1 MRFLVTGSFLLIA
14 LAVHASTAEE
24 WSWGNDKTKTKE
36 QKVKPSDSLVA
47 TDREAKS
54 IDSYSTAND
63 DSSQESEI
71 SSTNGTDAHPRHLIR
86 DRLCG
91 LGLMECDD
99 DELVEPKRYIG
110 PQDLI
115 YAQPVS
121 LKPVGR
127 PIAAIPIKSTGS
139 PLQSS
144 VGYGPPR
151 PVPYPSG
158 SSSYGNGP
166 SSYGNGPPSSY
177 GSGGPS
183 SFSSGPPI
191 RNRPGSLYG
200 ISSRPPQVFESEA
213 AESYR
218 PKQPILGGVPSVAL
232 PAGGLQQHVH
242 HHYHHGDGADGI
254 KAASA
259 VVDSGFGPISGPIGG
274 SLYGGGDGPQSLYG
288 QSSSLTNSYGGS
300 FDNYETPGGPLYKKQ
315 LNINAPP
322 QSNSL
327 NGPYAGERYPSYE
340 TPRADNYGCYCV
352 PYDQCL
358 PHEVARKEDG
368 IAGIDPRNL
377 HQQGK
382 TDIEAIGLDEVVV
395 TDGNGTIVS
404 HHKPTADVATDK
416 QAKARRRRDATQS
429 KQDAEPRKFG
439 GLLGGSSGGGGGGA
453 EDSDDTGSSGVKV
466 RPTFGVSF
474 GLPSGG
480 GGGYPISP
488 YGPNPS
494 VNPYGHSLGGGNG
507 LNLGLVSV
515 NPLLSLQVSKD
526 EYGEKIV
533 KPWVNLHVTPN
544 AGLVHKVGDI
554 VHKLKSPHYGGGY
567 GHEYP
572 PSYLHQHNHYHVP
585 PPPSLP
591 PYHHS
596 GPSYYGPSKPF
607 YHSKPSFGGGYGGG
621 EYGGGYGSG
630 GYYGGY
636 SNSGYAPEYHSYRE
650 DEYDDH
656 GGYGGSPAGDY
667 YGQQSDDFDSDSY
680 YRSSN
685 VTGSGNSG
693 SDNGGYNSHDESSSF
708 GAAGSPK
715 VAFPNDRQSTGSIKF
730 VGGSQR
736 SKRDVEERQSSYS
749 ANGRCG
755 PRQVC
760 CRRPPVPI
768 HSGSSSNYVSAG
780 QCGKRNTHGIT
791 GRIKTPAYVDGDSEF
806 GEYPWQ
812 VAILKKDPQESVYVC
827 GGTLI
832 DSLHVLTAAHCIK
845 TYQEQDLR
853 VRLGEWDVN
862 HDVEFYPY
870 VETDVVNMV
879 INREFYAGTLYNDLA
894 ILRMDKPVD
903 FSRNPHISPACL
915 PDAFSDFTGQR
926 CWTTG
931 WGKDAFGDYGKYQN
945 ILKEVD
951 VPVISNRQCETQ
963 LQQTRLGYDFK
974 LHNGFICAGGE
985 EGKDACKGDGGG
997 PLVCERAGSW
1007 YLVGIVSW
1015 GVGCGQPDVPG
1026 VYVKVSHY
1034 LDWVRQ
1040 ITNKY

>member
-1 MRFLVTGSFLLIA
+1 MRFLATGSFLLVA
-14 LAVHASTAEE
+14 LVVHASTAEE

-36 QKVKPSDSLVA
+36 PSVKSSDSIVA

-54 IDSYSTAND
+54 IDSYSAAND
-63 DSSQESEI
+63 DGSQEGEI
-71 SSTNGTDAHPRHLIR
+71 SSANGTDAHPRHLIR

-139 PLQSS
+139 PLSS

-158 SSSYGNGP
+158 SSSYGSGPSSSFGSGGP

-183 SFSSGPPI
+183 SFGNGPPI
-191 RNRPGSLYG
+191 RNRPGPVYG

-274 SLYGGGDGPQSLYG
+274 PLYGGGDGPQSLYG
-288 QSSSLTNSYGGS
+288 QSSSLSNSYGGS

-327 NGPYAGERYPSYE
+327 TGPYAGDRYPSYE

-416 QAKARRRRDATQS
+416 NAKARRRRDAPQS
-429 KQDAEPRKFG
+429 KQDAEPRY
-439 GLLGGSSGGGGGGA
+439 L
-453 EDSDDTGSSGVKV
+453 E
-466 RPTFGVSF
+466 RPTSVDDLISN
-474 GLPSGG
+474 
-480 GGGYPISP
+480 GYNVEIP
-488 YGPNPS
+488 
-494 VNPYGHSLGGGNG
+494 
-507 LNLGLVSV
+507 
-515 NPLLSLQVSKD
+515 
-526 EYGEKIV
+526 
-533 KPWVNLHVTPN
+533 
-544 AGLVHKVGDI
+544 
-554 VHKLKSPHYGGGY
+554 
-567 GHEYP
+567 
-572 PSYLHQHNHYHVP
+572 
-585 PPPSLP
+585 
-591 PYHHS
+591 
-596 GPSYYGPSKPF
+596 
-607 YHSKPSFGGGYGGG
+607 
-621 EYGGGYGSG
+621 
-630 GYYGGY
+630 
-636 SNSGYAPEYHSYRE
+636 
-650 DEYDDH
+650 YDD
-656 GGYGGSPAGDY
+656 
-667 YGQQSDDFDSDSY
+667 
-680 YRSSN
+680 
-685 VTGSGNSG
+685 
-693 SDNGGYNSHDESSSF
+693 
-708 GAAGSPK
+708 
-715 VAFPNDRQSTGSIKF
+715 DRTDG
-730 VGGSQR
+730 
-736 SKRDVEERQSSYS
+736 RQSSYS
-749 ANGRCG
+749 ASGRCG

-760 CRRPPVPI
+760 CRRPPAPI
-768 HSGSSSNYVSAG
+768 HSGSSSNYVSTG

-832 DSLHVLTAAHCIK
+832 DSLHVLTAAHCVK

-870 VETDVVNMV
+870 VETDVVSMV
-879 INREFYAGTLYNDLA
+879 IHREFYAGTLYNDLA

-974 LHNGFICAGGE
+974 LHNGFLCAGGE

-1015 GVGCGQPDVPG
+1015 GVGCGQPGVPG
-1026 VYVKVSHY
+1026 VYVKVAHY
-1034 LDWVRQ
+1034 LDWIRQ

>member
-1 MRFLVTGSFLLIA
+1 MTGSFLLVA
-14 LAVHASTAEE
+14 LVVHATTTEE
-24 WSWGNDKTKTKE
+24 WSWGKDKAKNKE
-36 QKVKPSDSLVA
+36 QSVKTTDSGVA

-54 IDSYSTAND
+54 IDSYSVAND
-63 DSSQESEI
+63 DGSQESEVVPANI
-71 SSTNGTDAHPRHLIR
+71 TDTQGRHVIR

-127 PIAAIPIKSTGS
+127 PIAAIPVKSTGS
-139 PLQSS
+139 PLSS

-166 SSYGNGPPSSY
+166 SSSYGNGPPSSY

-183 SFSSGPPI
+183 PFGVGPPI
-191 RNRPGSLYG
+191 RNRPGPVYG

-218 PKQPILGGVPSVAL
+218 PKQPIVSGVPSVAL
-232 PAGGLQQHVH
+232 PAGNLQQHVH
-242 HHYHHGDGADGI
+242 HHYHHSDGVDGI
-254 KAASA
+254 KAASS
-259 VVDSGFGPISGPIGG
+259 VVDSGFGPINGPIGG
-274 SLYGGGDGPQSLYG
+274 PLYGGNDGSPSLYG
-288 QSSSLTNSYGGS
+288 QSSSLSNSYGGS

-327 NGPYAGERYPSYE
+327 NGPYAGDRYPSYE

-404 HHKPTADVATDK
+404 HHKPTADVASDK
-416 QAKARRRRDATQS
+416 QSKARRRRDAPQS
-429 KQDAEPRKFG
+429 KQDAEPR
-439 GLLGGSSGGGGGGA
+439 
-453 EDSDDTGSSGVKV
+453 
-466 RPTFGVSF
+466 
-474 GLPSGG
+474 
-480 GGGYPISP
+480 
-488 YGPNPS
+488 
-494 VNPYGHSLGGGNG
+494 
-507 LNLGLVSV
+507 
-515 NPLLSLQVSKD
+515 
-526 EYGEKIV
+526 
-533 KPWVNLHVTPN
+533 
-544 AGLVHKVGDI
+544 
-554 VHKLKSPHYGGGY
+554 
-567 GHEYP
+567 
-572 PSYLHQHNHYHVP
+572 
-585 PPPSLP
+585 
-591 PYHHS
+591 
-596 GPSYYGPSKPF
+596 
-607 YHSKPSFGGGYGGG
+607 
-621 EYGGGYGSG
+621 
-630 GYYGGY
+630 
-636 SNSGYAPEYHSYRE
+636 
-650 DEYDDH
+650 
-656 GGYGGSPAGDY
+656 
-667 YGQQSDDFDSDSY
+667 
-680 YRSSN
+680 
-685 VTGSGNSG
+685 
-693 SDNGGYNSHDESSSF
+693 
-708 GAAGSPK
+708 
-715 VAFPNDRQSTGSIKF
+715 
-730 VGGSQR
+730 
-736 SKRDVEERQSSYS
+736 QSSYS
-749 ANGRCG
+749 ASGRCG

-760 CRRPPVPI
+760 CRRPPTPPI
-768 HSGSSSNYVSAG
+768 HSGSSSNYVSTG

-845 TYQEQDLR
+845 TYHEQDLR

-870 VETDVVNMV
+870 VETDVVSVV
-879 INREFYAGTLYNDLA
+879 IHREFYAGTLYNDLA

-903 FSRNPHISPACL
+903 FSRNPHVSPACL

-974 LHNGFICAGGE
+974 LHNGFLCAGGE

-1015 GVGCGQPDVPG
+1015 GVGCGQPGVPG

-1034 LDWVRQ
+1034 LDWIRQ

>member
-1 MRFLVTGSFLLIA
+1 MRFLVTGSFLLVA
-14 LAVHASTAEE
+14 LVVHATTTEE
-24 WSWGNDKTKTKE
+24 WSWGKDKAKNKE
-36 QKVKPSDSLVA
+36 QSVTSSDSGVA
-47 TDREAKS
+47 ADRESKS
-54 IDSYSTAND
+54 IDSYSASND
-63 DSSQESEI
+63 DGSQEVEVSPAN
-71 SSTNGTDAHPRHLIR
+71 STDTQGRHLIR

-127 PIAAIPIKSTGS
+127 PIAAIPVKSTGS
-139 PLQSS
+139 PLSS

-151 PVPYPSG
+151 PVPYPGS
-158 SSSYGNGP
+158 SSSYGSGP
-166 SSYGNGPPSSY
+166 SSSYGNGPPSSY

-183 SFSSGPPI
+183 SFGVGPPI
-191 RNRPGSLYG
+191 RNRPGPVYG

-218 PKQPILGGVPSVAL
+218 PKQPIVSGVPSVTL

-242 HHYHHGDGADGI
+242 HHYHHSDGVDGI
-254 KAASA
+254 KAASS

-274 SLYGGGDGPQSLYG
+274 SLYGGSDGSPSLYG
-288 QSSSLTNSYGGS
+288 QSSTLSNSYGGS

-327 NGPYAGERYPSYE
+327 NGPYAGDRYPSYE

-416 QAKARRRRDATQS
+416 QAKARRRRDAPQS
-429 KQDAEPRKFG
+429 KQDAEPRY
-439 GLLGGSSGGGGGGA
+439 L
-453 EDSDDTGSSGVKV
+453 E
-466 RPTFGVSF
+466 RPTSVDDLISN
-474 GLPSGG
+474 
-480 GGGYPISP
+480 GYNVEIP
-488 YGPNPS
+488 
-494 VNPYGHSLGGGNG
+494 
-507 LNLGLVSV
+507 
-515 NPLLSLQVSKD
+515 
-526 EYGEKIV
+526 
-533 KPWVNLHVTPN
+533 
-544 AGLVHKVGDI
+544 
-554 VHKLKSPHYGGGY
+554 
-567 GHEYP
+567 
-572 PSYLHQHNHYHVP
+572 
-585 PPPSLP
+585 
-591 PYHHS
+591 
-596 GPSYYGPSKPF
+596 
-607 YHSKPSFGGGYGGG
+607 
-621 EYGGGYGSG
+621 
-630 GYYGGY
+630 
-636 SNSGYAPEYHSYRE
+636 
-650 DEYDDH
+650 YDDDH
-656 GGYGGSPAGDY
+656 TDG
-667 YGQQSDDFDSDSY
+667 
-680 YRSSN
+680 
-685 VTGSGNSG
+685 
-693 SDNGGYNSHDESSSF
+693 
-708 GAAGSPK
+708 
-715 VAFPNDRQSTGSIKF
+715 
-730 VGGSQR
+730 
-736 SKRDVEERQSSYS
+736 RQSSYS
-749 ANGRCG
+749 ASGRCG

-760 CRRPPVPI
+760 CRRPPAPPI

-845 TYQEQDLR
+845 TYHEQDLR

-879 INREFYAGTLYNDLA
+879 IHREFYAGTLYNDLA

-903 FSRNPHISPACL
+903 FARNPHVSPACL

-974 LHNGFICAGGE
+974 LHNGFLCAGGE

-1015 GVGCGQPDVPG
+1015 GVGCGQPGVPG

-1034 LDWVRQ
+1034 LDWIRQ